1 MIKYKLISIEYDYV
15 STSSKVVLSQKNFLK
30 TVRYRYQEKRYRKK
44 DTGKKHERTPIFKK
58 GNGETA
64 DSRVRVGKAQD
75 ELGTSCGSRK

>member
-30 TVRYRYQEKRYRKK
+30 TVRYKYQ
-44 DTGKKHERTPIFKK
+44 GKKHERIPIFKK

-75 ELGTSCGSRK
+75 ELGTSCGSRN